1 MIRYWIRKLLSII
14 PIIIGVNLITFVL
27 FFMVN
32 TPDDMARHQLGEK
45 HVTQE
50 AIDVWKHE
58 HGYDL
63 PLLRNTKETGL
74 KQYTNTLFVKQN
86 LSLLRF
92 DFGQSDQ
99 GRSIGQAITTRMWP
113 SLALAIPSLLIG
125 LAVNITLA
133 LCLTLFHHSW
143 FDRFGTTICVTLMS
157 ISSLF
162 YIIFG
167 QYVFAKLLKW
177 APLSGYESGWQAW
190 RFLLLPIAIAVLS
203 GIGSGVRWYRSLFL
217 EEISKDY
224 VRTARAK
231 GITDWRILS
240 RHVLPNA
247 FIPILTGI
255 VVLIPMLFMGSLI
268 MESFFGIP
276 GLGSYT
282 IDAIAQQDF
291 AIVRSMVYLG
301 TLTYILGLLLTDF
314 SYALADPRVRLAGGK
329 D

>member
-1 MIRYWIRKLLSII
+1 MTRYWIRKLLAII

-50 AIDVWKHE
+50 SIHVWKHQ

-63 PLLRNTKETGL
+63 PLLYNSNETGI
-74 KQYTNTLFVKQN
+74 KQYTNTLFVHQN
-86 LSLLRF
+86 ISLLTF
-92 DFGQSDQ
+92 HFGQSDQ
-99 GRSIGQAITTRMWP
+99 GRSIGKSIAKRMWP

-125 LAVNITLA
+125 LALNITLA

-143 FDRFGTTICVTLMS
+143 FDRFGTTVCVSLMS

-167 QYVFAKLLKW
+167 QYIFGKLLKY

-190 RFLLLPIAIAVLS
+190 RFLVLPITIAVIS
-203 GIGSGVRWYRSLFL
+203 GIGSGVRWYRNLFL

-224 VRTARAK
+224 VRTARSK
-231 GITDWRILS
+231 GISDWRILS

-247 FIPILTGI
+247 LIPILTGLVI
-255 VVLIPMLFMGSLI
+255 LIPMLFMGSLI

-291 AIVRSMVYLG
+291 AIVRAMVYLG
-301 TLTYILGLLLTDF
+301 TLMYIMGLLLTDF
-314 SYALADPRVRLAGGK
+314 SYALADPRVRLTGGK
-329 D
+329 P